1 MPVGPVGSVIYAN
14 QVMYLQASKQMDHQH
29 SIEMQNVLAAAIVN
43 EKENEVGDVKP
54 AEETYKIDPEKEH
67 QRETHDEESGAMEEQ
82 MKQEKHEK
90 EEDEEKP
97 LHVGLLDIKA

>member
-1 MPVGPVGSVIYAN
+1 MPVGPVGNVIYAN
-14 QVMYLQASKQMDHQH
+14 QVMHLQAAKQSDYQNN
-29 SIEMQNVLAAAIVN
+29 IEMQGVVAASMTKD
-43 EKENEVGDVKP
+43 KENEIEDVRP

-67 QRETHDEESGAMEEQ
+67 QRETDDEESGAMEERTR
-82 MKQEKHEK
+82 QEKHEK